1 MCLHLRW
8 EKNGLLIF
16 WWVKSLGVPLQ
27 KMLALMVRRKRHS
40 VDEKVNILALL
51 YSGDSRR
58 ALSLRYKIDKKDI
71 RLWDIRFKTFG
82 LSGLEPLKRC
92 SIPGW
97 YKQEV
102 LEEYEKGGISM
113 RHLAVEK
120 NICLSTLQNW

>member
-1 MCLHLRW
+1 
-8 EKNGLLIF
+8 
-16 WWVKSLGVPLQ
+16 
-27 KMLALMVRRKRHS
+27 MVRRKRHS

-58 ALSLRYKIDKKDI
+58 GLSLRYKIDKKDI

-97 YKQEV
+97 YRQEV

-113 RHLAVEK
+113 RQLAVEK
-120 NICLSTLQNW
+120 NICLSTLQNWLRRRRREQENGQRKEGPEASDN

>member
-1 MCLHLRW
+1 
-8 EKNGLLIF
+8 
-16 WWVKSLGVPLQ
+16 
-27 KMLALMVRRKRHS
+27 MLALMVRRKRHS

-58 ALSLRYKIDKKDI
+58 GLSLRYKIDKKDI

-97 YKQEV
+97 YRQEV

-113 RHLAVEK
+113 RQLAVEK
-120 NICLSTLQNW
+120 NICLSTLQNWLRRRRREQENGQRKEGPEASDN

>member
-1 MCLHLRW
+1 
-8 EKNGLLIF
+8 
-16 WWVKSLGVPLQ
+16 
-27 KMLALMVRRKRHS
+27 MLALMVRRKRHS

-58 ALSLRYKIDKKDI
+58 GLSLRYKIDKKDI

-113 RHLAVEK
+113 RQLAVEK
-120 NICLSTLQNW
+120 NICLSTLQNWLRRRRREQENGQRKEGPEASDN

>member
-1 MCLHLRW
+1 M
-8 EKNGLLIF
+8 
-16 WWVKSLGVPLQ
+16 
-27 KMLALMVRRKRHS
+27 ARRKRHS

-58 ALSLRYKIDKKDI
+58 GLSLRYKIDKKDI

-92 SIPGW
+92 AIPEW

-113 RHLAVEK
+113 RQLAVEK
-120 NICLSTLQNW
+120 NICLSTLQNWLRKRRRGQENGQGQDKPEASDN

>member
-1 MCLHLRW
+1 
-8 EKNGLLIF
+8 
-16 WWVKSLGVPLQ
+16 
-27 KMLALMVRRKRHS
+27 MVRRKRHS

-58 ALSLRYKIDKKDI
+58 GLSLRYKIDKKDI

-113 RHLAVEK
+113 RQLAVEK
-120 NICLSTLQNW
+120 NICLSTLQNWLRRRRREQENEQGQGQDKPEASDN

>member
-1 MCLHLRW
+1 
-8 EKNGLLIF
+8 
-16 WWVKSLGVPLQ
+16 
-27 KMLALMVRRKRHS
+27 MLTLMVRRKRHS

-58 ALSLRYKIDKKDI
+58 GLSLRYKIDKKDI

-113 RHLAVEK
+113 RQLAVEK
-120 NICLSTLQNW
+120 NICLSTLQNWLRRRRREQENEQGKDKPETSDN